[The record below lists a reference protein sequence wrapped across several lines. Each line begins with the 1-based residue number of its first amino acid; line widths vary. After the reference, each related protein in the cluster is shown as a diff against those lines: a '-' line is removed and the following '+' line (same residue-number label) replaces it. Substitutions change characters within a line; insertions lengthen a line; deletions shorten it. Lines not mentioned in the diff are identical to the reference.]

1 MPTPPEPET
10 STFSEL
16 EHEPASAPTPR
27 HSVGAAALF
36 GALLYALL
44 AAMSIALSRLPG
56 SVATLWFANMAGA
69 LLVARRPAREAWVL
83 LPALVLGNQATNLL
97 MVEDWRAALAFALP
111 NLVEVALTVHA
122 LRRVKGDI
130 DLLSSPARLLLVL
143 LTAGLIP
150 AMVGATLGAAMLAG
164 STPATFGFVWPRW
177 LEGSLI
183 GAISMLP
190 LALFVLMHGV
200 RVLWRQ
206 LCTLENGSLL
216 LLSAAVAL
224 VVPVSVPFPFV
235 YITLPLAL
243 AALRGGFAVTA
254 CACLLVSV
262 LTGAQIGLGLLIPP
276 PTTLH
281 WEHVLFYLPILA
293 VVVPP
298 TLLASAMEGYRR
310 SLRELRT
317 SERRLRT
324 LYSHTPALMM
334 SFLPDGRLLSVS
346 DLWLNKLGRSGPE
359 VLGQPFTDFMPAE
372 SAQTIQARVLPELLQ
387 RGHCRDVACRWVT
400 GRGELIESRLSA
412 VWERNARGQPTRAL
426 AVIEDVTENQRLAHF
441 AAQREFIEVT
451 LHSIGDGVVACDAEG
466 RIQYLNPVAEALLGV
481 QRQSALGHAFDQT
494 LVLLDPETGLR
505 IDNPVLRCLR
515 TGRGS
520 GLPREA
526 LMRGLSGPQHPI
538 QHAVSPIFGPHGQ
551 LRGAVMVFQDVRE
564 ARALE
569 QRMAHLAHHDALT
582 DLPNRVL
589 LQDRIQ
595 QACERSRREG
605 GGFGVMFLDLDH
617 FKHVNDSLGH
627 AAGDELL
634 REMARR
640 LKTTLRTCDTICR
653 LGGDE
658 FVMLVGDI
666 QSPQD
671 LGAVAEKVLSEV
683 AQPCQIAGREMNMSV
698 SLGLALFPA
707 DGENVEVLMKHADT
721 AMYRAKREGRNRY
734 HFFSRSL
741 DEAATVRLQLEHDIR
756 QGIATREFIVHYQ
769 PLVRARDGA
778 VIGAEALVRWQR
790 GPQDCWGPG
799 QFITVAEESGL
810 IVALGEQVLEMACAQ
825 LRQWQDL
832 GLPVQ
837 RLCVNVSPL
846 QFAAAGFVERVLAQ
860 ASRHHINPALL
871 ELEITEASLMRH
883 PEQTREALRR
893 LKAAGIKVALD
904 DFGTGYSSLSYLHQF
919 PVDTL
924 KIDRSFVAEMHQS
937 ADNQQLVAA
946 IVAMTATLKLHV
958 VAEGV
963 ETQAQAAL
971 LADMGCDT
979 LQGFLFARPM
989 PAAAMAVWLGRR
1001 WPTETPSTPPG
1012 ATAES
1017 SPALQHDLAS
1027 GAP

>member
-1 MPTPPEPET
+1 MPTPPEPDI
-10 STFSEL
+10 SAFSEL
-16 EHEPASAPTPR
+16 EPEAAGPPAR
-27 HSVGAAALF
+27 RYNVWGAALF
-36 GALLYALL
+36 GALVYALL
-44 AAMSIALSRLPG
+44 AALSIALSRLPG

-69 LLVARRPAREAWVL
+69 LLVARRPGHEAWVL
-83 LPALVLGNQATNLL
+83 LPALTLGNLGANLL
-97 MVEDWRAALAFALP
+97 LVEDWHAAVAFVLP
-111 NLVEVALTVHA
+111 NLIEVALAARA

-130 DLLSSPARLLLVL
+130 DLLSSPARLLLIL
-143 LTAGLIP
+143 LNAGLLP
-150 AMVGATLGAAMLAG
+150 ALVGATLGAGMLAV
-164 STPATFGFVWPRW
+164 STPATFGFLWPRW

-183 GAISMLP
+183 GANSMLP
-190 LALFVLMHGV
+190 LALFVLMHGM
-200 RVLWRQ
+200 RTLLRQ
-206 LCTLENGSLL
+206 LCTIENSSLL

-254 CACLLVSV
+254 SASLLVSV
-262 LTGAQIGLGLLIPP
+262 LTGAQIGLGVLIPP

-334 SFLPDGRLLSVS
+334 SFRPDGSLLSVS
-346 DLWLNKLGRSGPE
+346 DLWLHKLGRSGPE

-372 SAQTIQARVLPELLQ
+372 SAQYIQAYVLPELLQ
-387 RGHCRDVACRWVT
+387 RGQCRDVACRWVT

-494 LVLLDPETGLR
+494 LVLLDPETRLR

-526 LMRGLSGPQHPI
+526 LMRGLSGQQHPI

-640 LKTTLRTCDTICR
+640 LKATLRTCDTICR

-666 QSPQD
+666 QNPQD
-671 LGAVAEKVLSEV
+671 LGAVAEKVLAEV
-683 AQPCQIAGREMNMSV
+683 ARPCLIAGRDMNMSV

-707 DGENVEVLMKHADT
+707 DGENVEMLMKHADT
-721 AMYRAKREGRNRY
+721 AMYRAKREGRSRY
-734 HFFSRSL
+734 HFFSRAL
-741 DEAATVRLQLEHDIR
+741 DEAATVRLQLEQDIR
-756 QGIATREFIVHYQ
+756 RGIAAREFIVHYQ
-769 PLVRARDGA
+769 PLVQALDGA

-790 GPQDCWGPG
+790 GPEECWAPG
-799 QFITVAEESGL
+799 QFIPVAEESGL
-810 IVALGEQVLEMACAQ
+810 IVALGEQVMEQSCAQ
-825 LRQWQDL
+825 LRQWLDL

-837 RLCVNVSPL
+837 RLCINVSPL
-846 QFAAAGFVERVLAQ
+846 QFAAPGFVEQVLAQ
-860 ASRHHINPALL
+860 AGRHQINPALL
-871 ELEITEASLMRH
+871 ELEITEASLMSH
-883 PEQTREALRR
+883 PEQTREALQR
-893 LKAAGIKVALD
+893 LKAAGMKVALD
-904 DFGTGYSSLSYLHQF
+904 DFGTGYSSLGYLRQF

-924 KIDRSFVAEMHQS
+924 KVDRSFVAEVHQD
-937 ADNQQLVAA
+937 AGNQQLVAA
-946 IVAMTATLKLHV
+946 IVAMAATLKLHV

-963 ETQAQAAL
+963 ETQSQAAL

-989 PAAAMAVWLGRR
+989 PAAALAGWLGRR
-1001 WPTETPSTPPG
+1001 WPTETPGAPPDLAAG
-1012 ATAES
+1012 SA
-1017 SPALQHDLAS
+1017 PALQHDLAA